1 MSFVKKRSIIFE
13 STNPIKG
20 SIHIDSYSKK
30 LSRKELE
37 MDLRIKNLANEIKQK
52 LTEGKKPEDISIVDK
67 TDINDLISFILDKSA
82 LYMNYL
88 SILKQFLYSFNFL
101 EIFSLPESFID
112 KNDLYNKIAMS
123 FRKEQAIKN
132 KIIYLNGQLGKKF
145 YIILEGKVTII
156 EPVSLYVKATYQQFY
171 DYMEFL
177 LLNNEYELIRLCFHS
192 NPKYVNEKIKIF
204 KDKFYK
210 FNELLDRN
218 LNSDYKP
225 EIIDENTYV
234 DKFNI
239 SISRIFGEDSIL
251 SDIQKEKFEKKLSK
265 EEEEER
271 KEKEKEEEEEK
282 SIDDDPNRRITGNDA
297 ENDRYE
303 IVDKIRLKKRES
315 ILNFYAKRKH
325 KKILDKPK
333 IFKIWKY
340 NNKRNTILKNGD
352 TFGEVAL
359 KKNDN
364 KIKSTIIAKSDC
376 LFCYLERDEYRNLIN
391 EFTENSRRINVD
403 SLMHS
408 KLFYNY
414 NSDLFSIHYYN
425 FFTPIKKAKGE
436 FIFRQKEFRKYI
448 YFIKSGGVQIEFY
461 STYIE
466 LGKILDI
473 LTERNEKI
481 KKAFNDIVI
490 PHESFESFTQK
501 KQKFNI
507 FVYFNGEIA
516 GTNEILYPDTDIFM
530 FNAICTSDC
539 EIFSLD
545 IESLKNIINEKL
557 IRKNYNELNII
568 KKEKLIKRLL
578 SLKTNIIYQYN
589 RKVISENEEKTTE
602 KTVKKNNSILFDK
615 SRNKLTL
622 KTNNLLSSTEIK
634 REINNYSPERR
645 NKNKELQSYKSKYSE
660 PLSFRSSRKF
670 SNNIS
675 VFNSSHK
682 KFRLLESTKTSTEHL
697 KTEKLEVKKTP
708 RRKISINFSLKGKV
722 PKLLL
727 IKANTFNK
735 VLDQLILKEK
745 DFFNVNNSNYSK
757 TNSKH
762 FINHLDILSFD
773 NYVNKIETN
782 LKINKEENSKTKH
795 NKIKK
800 LILTPVSLK
809 NGKNIKFTS
818 ERKTN
823 FRKDSIL

>member
-352 TFGEVAL
+352 NFGEVAL

-461 STYIE
+461 STYKE

-481 KKAFNDIVI
+481 KKAFNM
-490 PHESFESFTQK
+490 K
-501 KQKFNI
+501 K
-507 FVYFNGEIA
+507 
-516 GTNEILYPDTDIFM
+516 
-530 FNAICTSDC
+530 
-539 EIFSLD
+539 
-545 IESLKNIINEKL
+545 LK
-557 IRKNYNELNII
+557 
-568 KKEKLIKRLL
+568 
-578 SLKTNIIYQYN
+578 
-589 RKVISENEEKTTE
+589 
-602 KTVKKNNSILFDK
+602 
-615 SRNKLTL
+615 
-622 KTNNLLSSTEIK
+622 
-634 REINNYSPERR
+634 
-645 NKNKELQSYKSKYSE
+645 
-660 PLSFRSSRKF
+660 
-670 SNNIS
+670 
-675 VFNSSHK
+675 
-682 KFRLLESTKTSTEHL
+682 
-697 KTEKLEVKKTP
+697 
-708 RRKISINFSLKGKV
+708 
-722 PKLLL
+722 KLLM
-727 IKANTFNK
+727 I
-735 VLDQLILKEK
+735 
-745 DFFNVNNSNYSK
+745 
-757 TNSKH
+757 
-762 FINHLDILSFD
+762 
-773 NYVNKIETN
+773 
-782 LKINKEENSKTKH
+782 
-795 NKIKK
+795 
-800 LILTPVSLK
+800 
-809 NGKNIKFTS
+809 
-818 ERKTN
+818 
-823 FRKDSIL
+823 

>member
-1 MSFVKKRSIIFE
+1 
-13 STNPIKG
+13 
-20 SIHIDSYSKK
+20 
-30 LSRKELE
+30 
-37 MDLRIKNLANEIKQK
+37 
-52 LTEGKKPEDISIVDK
+52 
-67 TDINDLISFILDKSA
+67 
-82 LYMNYL
+82 
-88 SILKQFLYSFNFL
+88 LK
-101 EIFSLPESFID
+101 
-112 KNDLYNKIAMS
+112 
-123 FRKEQAIKN
+123 
-132 KIIYLNGQLGKKF
+132 
-145 YIILEGKVTII
+145 V
-156 EPVSLYVKATYQQFY
+156 
-171 DYMEFL
+171 L
-177 LLNNEYELIRLCFHS
+177 L
-192 NPKYVNEKIKIF
+192 K
-204 KDKFYK
+204 
-210 FNELLDRN
+210 
-218 LNSDYKP
+218 
-225 EIIDENTYV
+225 
-234 DKFNI
+234 
-239 SISRIFGEDSIL
+239 
-251 SDIQKEKFEKKLSK
+251 
-265 EEEEER
+265 
-271 KEKEKEEEEEK
+271 
-282 SIDDDPNRRITGNDA
+282 
-297 ENDRYE
+297 
-303 IVDKIRLKKRES
+303 
-315 ILNFYAKRKH
+315 
-325 KKILDKPK
+325 
-333 IFKIWKY
+333 
-340 NNKRNTILKNGD
+340 
-352 TFGEVAL
+352 
-359 KKNDN
+359 
-364 KIKSTIIAKSDC
+364 
-376 LFCYLERDEYRNLIN
+376 
-391 EFTENSRRINVD
+391 
-403 SLMHS
+403 
-408 KLFYNY
+408 
-414 NSDLFSIHYYN
+414 
-425 FFTPIKKAKGE
+425 
-436 FIFRQKEFRKYI
+436 
-448 YFIKSGGVQIEFY
+448 
-461 STYIE
+461 
-466 LGKILDI
+466 
-473 LTERNEKI
+473 
-481 KKAFNDIVI
+481 
-490 PHESFESFTQK
+490 K

-823 FRKDSIL
+823 FRKDIIL